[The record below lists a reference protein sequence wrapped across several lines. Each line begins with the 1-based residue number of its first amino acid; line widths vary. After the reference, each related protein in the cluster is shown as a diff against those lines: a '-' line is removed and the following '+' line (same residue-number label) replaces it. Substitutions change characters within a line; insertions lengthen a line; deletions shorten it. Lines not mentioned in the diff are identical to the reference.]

1 MPKLKGDYKL
11 NNNNDGNKKFNK
23 LYEEAKAI
31 EALEAQ
37 EAKQLG
43 FTTRSLV
50 QTTLPHSKPMKE
62 TKKSEKLRLKN
73 PDLKPELE
81 EDKSS
86 SFIRE
91 NGNAKLLVI
100 PNPILGLPYGNIP
113 RILIAW
119 LSTEAIRK
127 KERQIQLGNNLS
139 DFLRELDLSRAGS
152 NISRLRDQMN
162 RLFSCSIQ
170 SMENSETPEAFID
183 TIEKADIA
191 EKYESWWSKKTDY
204 TSLFNSY
211 VILSE
216 KFFNDVVKSP
226 IPIDLRVIKAIRSS
240 SLALDIYCWVTYK
253 NSFTR
258 QPIAISWELLQ
269 LQFGAGYPMTSQGK
283 QNFKQMFIKTLR
295 DVAVVYPEA
304 GKLQTEKD
312 YLLFIP
318 GKPSISKQNIPK
330 QTGD

>member
-1 MPKLKGDYKL
+1 M
-11 NNNNDGNKKFNK
+11 NNNKFNK

-62 TKKSEKLRLKN
+62 SDISKKLRAKD
-73 PDLKPELE
+73 PDSKPKLE

-91 NGNAKLLVI
+91 NGNIKLIVI
-100 PNPILGLPYGNIP
+100 PNPIFGLPYGNIP

-119 LSTEAIRK
+119 LSTEAVRK
-127 KERQIQLGNNLS
+127 KEREIKLGNNLS

-152 NISRLRDQMN
+152 NITRLRDQMN

-170 SMENSETPEAFID
+170 SVENSETEDAFID
-183 TIEKADIA
+183 AIEKEDIA
-191 EKYESWWSKKTDY
+191 EKYESWWSKKNDHA
-204 TSLFNSY
+204 SLFNSY

-226 IPIDLRVIKAIRSS
+226 IPIDLRIIKALRSS

-258 QPIAISWELLQ
+258 KPIAISWELLQ

-283 QNFKQMFIKTLR
+283 QDFKRMFIKALR
-295 DVAVVYPEA
+295 DVALVYPEA
-304 GKLQTEKD
+304 GKLQAEKD
-312 YLLFIP
+312 CLLFVP
-318 GKPSISKQNIPK
+318 GKPSISKINIPK
-330 QTGD
+330 QIGD